1 MHSVYAYTNPE
12 ARLLEATQLFRPT
25 QKNDSHMI
33 RLLPLAWALSLAT
46 LPSAGITD
54 IAPTSASAE
63 LPQLLEQQ
71 GWQAQEGADGATLY
85 RPPEQI
91 IEPDLPESANEAVAQ
106 PPSIPYR
113 QLKDSGWTVRVD
125 GDGNTLLIPAGRAAP
140 TGTVGEAA
148 IPATAGTP
156 AAPPDIQRLLRDRG
170 WRLEQDASG
179 NTILT
184 PANAGT
190 STSGTMKLEETA
202 NDSGDT
208 ETATTAD
215 PFSQFQRSL
224 RKKGW
229 RVESA
234 PDGAVLV
241 YPPISGKASDAYQAD
256 AAPAQRGHY
265 KGIESATVLA
275 GEVALPVDNEAEAG
289 RIARDWVERFGSPE
303 QVVGR
308 IRRVNDVHIVSI
320 VDETPPYRLRNQLII
335 LTETGRVIAI
345 Y

>member
-1 MHSVYAYTNPE
+1 M
-12 ARLLEATQLFRPT
+12 FRPT

-33 RLLPLAWALSLAT
+33 RLLPLAWALSLAI

-71 GWQAQEGADGATLY
+71 GWQAQTGPDGATLY
-85 RPPEQI
+85 RPPVQI
-91 IEPDLPESANEAVAQ
+91 IEPDVPESANEALAQ

-125 GDGNTLLIPAGRAAP
+125 GDGNTLLIPAGRTAP
-140 TGTVGEAA
+140 TGTAGEAA
-148 IPATAGTP
+148 TSAAGTP

-184 PANAGT
+184 PANVGT
-190 STSGTMKLEETA
+190 STSGAKKLEETA

-208 ETATTAD
+208 ETVTSAD

-241 YPPISGKASDAYQAD
+241 YPPISGKAPDANQAD
-256 AAPAQRGHY
+256 AAQAQRGHY

-275 GEVALPVDNEAEAG
+275 GEVALPVDNEAKAG
-289 RIARDWVERFGSPE
+289 RIARDWVERFGSPK

-320 VDETPPYRLRNQLII
+320 VDETPPHRLRNQLVI
-335 LTETGRVIAI
+335 LTKTGRVVAI